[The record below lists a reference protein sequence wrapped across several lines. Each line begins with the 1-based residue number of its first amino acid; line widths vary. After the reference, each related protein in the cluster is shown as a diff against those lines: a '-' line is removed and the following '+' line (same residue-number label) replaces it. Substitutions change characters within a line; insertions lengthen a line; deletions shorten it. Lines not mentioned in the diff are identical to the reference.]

1 MQSVWLLCNSY
12 CFVVCA
18 FAAENEGTLVIV
30 CSKLPF
36 SHVHCLTLH
45 CTCVSLCI
53 SLLPRISGLPS
64 CSSLSRP
71 PPPAPLPWTGCLCH
85 RHLPLPDPGRP
96 LLQRGHS
103 GGCWG
108 GTALPLHTTR
118 CECAVRALPVP
129 SYPLLVCCLPYA
141 CALLF

>member
-1 MQSVWLLCNSY
+1 MQRVWLLCNSY

-53 SLLPRISGLPS
+53 CLLPLSLVYPPALP
-64 CSSLSRP
+64 C
-71 PPPAPLPWTGCLCH
+71 PAPLH
-85 RHLPLPDPGRP
+85 RP
-96 LLQRGHS
+96 LSPGQAVYVTATFPFLILAVLFFRGVTLE
-103 GGCWG
+103 GAGEG
-108 GTALPLHTTR
+108 LR
-118 CECAVRALPVP
+118 
-129 SYPLLVCCLPYA
+129 Y
-141 CALLF
+141 LFIPRDVSVQ